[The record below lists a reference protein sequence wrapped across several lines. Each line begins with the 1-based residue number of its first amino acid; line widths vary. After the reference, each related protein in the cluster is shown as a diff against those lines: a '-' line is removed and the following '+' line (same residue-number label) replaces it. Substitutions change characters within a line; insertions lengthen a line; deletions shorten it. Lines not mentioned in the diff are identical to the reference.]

1 MSKRR
6 MQTDVLVLGI
16 FTTAGFAVARS
27 FTDMAAA
34 VICGMLLM
42 AVYVKICRVYE
53 PYILRRI
60 LSKQLLH
67 ERQKIRQGLL
77 SDIARAE
84 EDLKAEDFKAAYE
97 KFREIGFFLKDN
109 PIRLLKIMCLSHF
122 ILRHDMELE
131 LAELIPDRFEPNFIA
146 YLLEIGRVK
155 PQLIDRS
162 TLDYVQKHRAAIEA
176 LPHGREVLAA
186 AAGAALRIKSH
197 LAAYRSLIADYA
209 DAPPKDRPLRLE
221 RLAAEQAASDPE
233 LYARVRELVK
243 RRFGPDAPVSATSD
257 TP

>member
-186 AAGAALRIKSH
+186 APGRRSASSRIS
-197 LAAYRSLIADYA
+197 
-209 DAPPKDRPLRLE
+209 PLTE
-221 RLAAEQAASDPE
+221 A
-233 LYARVRELVK
+233 
-243 RRFGPDAPVSATSD
+243 
-257 TP
+257 